1 MFRPKKKKL
10 FVEIPSA
17 SLADCAFLMLFFFLS
32 TTKFDSKYGLGLVLP
47 GPTTEETEQV
57 RIKDENLTRIRISP
71 EGYIT
76 MNGDP
81 ATLNELE
88 IKVKN
93 LVRENPQMVF
103 ILRTDRQSKYS
114 NMVDVLDRLRLAG
127 AQRINLSSN

>member
-47 GPTTEETEQV
+47 GPSTEETDQV
-57 RIKDENLTRIRISP
+57 RIKDENLARIRINP
-71 EGYIT
+71 DGLILL
-76 MNGDP
+76 NGEP
-81 ATLNELE
+81 VTLNELE
-88 IKVKN
+88 AKAKV
-93 LVRENPQMVF
+93 LVANNSQIVF

-114 NMVDVLDRLRLAG
+114 HMVDALDRLRLAG
-127 AQRINLSSN
+127 ASKINLSSN